1 MYRRRG
7 SIKPEPAAAPKPATP
22 VVADP
27 PRRSS
32 ASASMLKAVAS
43 AAKRFAESAEGAA
56 PAAEALENK
65 AKEYARV
72 AGFTVLSAGGVKV
85 AVDVS
90 AAGGVKPY
98 GAALASAAA
107 QWVAS
112 KGPSAVLSVA
122 SGISAVATPIVNFLA
137 TRSGVTML
145 TLVFLETLKFGA
157 AEVMSRHVEEAKK
170 ANMDVE
176 AYTAYVTELQNSIDK
191 MEVDGGRRKRGG
203 AENVDIKDFA
213 AALTDENINR
223 AVDTIMKSTD
233 MPVKSGPVVAE
244 EENPTALA
252 AEMRGGSRRRRP
264 SGPTRRGRRSSSSK
278 RKRYTR
284 RRRV

>member
-1 MYRRRG
+1 
-7 SIKPEPAAAPKPATP
+7 
-22 VVADP
+22 
-27 PRRSS
+27 
-32 ASASMLKAVAS
+32 
-43 AAKRFAESAEGAA
+43 
-56 PAAEALENK
+56 
-65 AKEYARV
+65 
-72 AGFTVLSAGGVKV
+72 
-85 AVDVS
+85 
-90 AAGGVKPY
+90 
-98 GAALASAAA
+98 
-107 QWVAS
+107 
-112 KGPSAVLSVA
+112 
-122 SGISAVATPIVNFLA
+122 
-137 TRSGVTML
+137 ML